1 MAGIYSDCST
11 REINN
16 NVVCCVGRSL
26 QDGAAAAAAMF
37 LFSTT
42 ISSSSAHI
50 LLVQLSLF
58 INFVVKIAILFTNRF
73 ICLQFFDAVGWA
85 AGRASGL

>member
-1 MAGIYSDCST
+1 
-11 REINN
+11 
-16 NVVCCVGRSL
+16 L
-26 QDGAAAAAAMF
+26 QDGAAVSAAMF

-58 INFVVKIAILFTNRF
+58 INFVVKIAILFTLTNRF
-73 ICLQFFDAVGWA
+73 ICRQCFDAVGWA